1 MRNELMRREPRA
13 SHPKALRRGG
23 PQAVRWRFDGSKT
36 SIWDRKGGESPDG
49 AWSTNLDSW
58 TSEQLKT
65 MVFGGNNWAQ
75 VFFKQHGWTD
85 GGKTEAKY
93 PKDNMN
99 DEKPKPET
107 THSPEAPIRSTVLSS
122 IKKPIGTKKTGGKT
136 GGLGVKKLTTKPNE
150 SLYDQRPEEPAPAAT
165 SLAKSK
171 ITDVPSFPSQ
181 FEYVEN
187 TAIDNNAGGAQVIE
201 HVAPPKSLSFFA
213 EFGVDSG
220 FQKKLSSTSSKVQ
233 ESNEARQ
240 KFSNVKS
247 ISSAQFFGEN
257 KTSSENETHRTL
269 QRFTVSAS
277 EDLSSLTNIAGET
290 RKKLT
295 SIASSLIYDLQDR
308 IL

>member
-1 MRNELMRREPRA
+1 MA
-13 SHPKALRRGG
+13 SDSLALSGLQIWTPGLLSNLRQWFLEATTGRKFSLSSMGG
-23 PQAVRWRFDGSKT
+23 QMVAKLRQ
-36 SIWDRKGGESPDG
+36 SIH
-49 AWSTNLDSW
+49 L
-58 TSEQLKT
+58 EQLSCISRYFQKR
-65 MVFGGNNWAQ
+65 
-75 VFFKQHGWTD
+75 
-85 GGKTEAKY
+85 Y

-220 FQKKLSSTSSKVQ
+220 FQKKLSSTSSK